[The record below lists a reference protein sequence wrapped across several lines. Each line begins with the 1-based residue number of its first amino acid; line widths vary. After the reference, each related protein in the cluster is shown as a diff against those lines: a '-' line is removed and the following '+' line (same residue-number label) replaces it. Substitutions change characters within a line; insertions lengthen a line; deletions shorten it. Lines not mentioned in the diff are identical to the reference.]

1 MPFRFFLFSI
11 GLFLMFFF
19 TTLQIIKFSWIEKT
33 TKLVLSHYLF
43 VWNIRLEY
51 ALIIFIYTYG
61 TGNKIQFTHNI
72 YKIICAHV
80 FFTLLLQARHLMSE
94 FPPNCVQNAGK
105 DRCTYTN
112 TILQTYKNKHLV
124 EWDKRRLSYL
134 LYLLQEDIKLARKHY
149 KKLASMLSSLTPCE
163 GGMKTV
169 AAVPHLKELLEV
181 RRKSGMKEKA
191 RYAIAADCG

>member
-1 MPFRFFLFSI
+1 
-11 GLFLMFFF
+11 
-19 TTLQIIKFSWIEKT
+19 
-33 TKLVLSHYLF
+33 
-43 VWNIRLEY
+43 
-51 ALIIFIYTYG
+51 
-61 TGNKIQFTHNI
+61 
-72 YKIICAHV
+72 
-80 FFTLLLQARHLMSE
+80 MSE

-191 RYAIAADCG
+191 SMLLLLIVASLEFGMPLSILQTTFQVITLENFGYALNLIF